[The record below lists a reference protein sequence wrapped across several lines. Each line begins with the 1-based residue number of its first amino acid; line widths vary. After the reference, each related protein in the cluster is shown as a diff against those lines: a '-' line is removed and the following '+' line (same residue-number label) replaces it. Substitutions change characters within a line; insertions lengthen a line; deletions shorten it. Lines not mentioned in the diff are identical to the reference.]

1 MNKKYVD
8 IILVGLVGV
17 ITLVRLFLFPITLPG
32 IFTDNFDKKVTMSG
46 KVVSPVV
53 SGEYTFSFNLKPDNQ
68 NFLVLVRT
76 YEDPKVFFED
86 KIKLSGKLEKPK
98 PFETNNGREFN
109 YDTYL
114 ESQNILAIVS
124 NSKTTLIERPKY
136 SLKRFLFSIQ
146 NNFKNSINKFVY
158 GNEGALANG
167 ILLGDKTG
175 FDKKIKDDFI
185 RTGTIH
191 IVALSGYNITIVA
204 EYITSILRQIFS
216 FNISIFGG
224 ILGIVFFVIMTGG
237 SATAVRAGIMTII
250 VLIAKYTGRT
260 NIALRTLVT
269 AGLIMIL
276 IEPKVIFNIS
286 FQLSFLATFG
296 VIVVAPKIIKYISF
310 VTTRFGIREL
320 LATTLGATIMV
331 MPLIIFST
339 GVVSV
344 FSVPINIIILPFIPF
359 AMLLSFVVGILG
371 MMYTPL
377 AIPFSEILHI
387 LLSLLLKIIHFVSE
401 ISFSVFNVPKF
412 SITILIIIY
421 GIIFYFSLRNKKEN
435 KL

>member
-17 ITLVRLFLFPITLPG
+17 ITLVRLFLFPIGLPE

-53 SGEYTFSFNLKPDNQ
+53 SGEYTFSFNLKPENQ

-76 YEDPKVFFED
+76 YEDPKVFFGD
-86 KIKLSGKLEKPK
+86 KIKVSGKLEKPK

-136 SLKRFLFSIQ
+136 SIKRFLFSIQ
-146 NNFKNSINKFVY
+146 SNFKNSINKFVY

-204 EYITSILRQIFS
+204 EYIASVLRQIFS

-224 ILGIVFFVIMTGG
+224 IVGIIFFVIMTGG

-250 VLIAKYTGRT
+250 VLIAKYTGRA
-260 NIALRTLVT
+260 NVAIRTLVI
-269 AGLIMIL
+269 AGLIMVL

-371 MMYTPL
+371 MIYIPL

-387 LLSLLLKIIHFVSE
+387 LLSLLLKIIHLVSD

-412 SITILIIIY
+412 SILILIITY
-421 GIIFYFSLRNKKEN
+421 GILFYFSLRNKKEN
-435 KL
+435 KK

>member
-17 ITLVRLFLFPITLPG
+17 ITLVRLFLFPITLPK

-53 SGEYTFSFNLKPDNQ
+53 SGEYTFSFNLKPENQ

-76 YEDPKVFFED
+76 YEDPKVFFGD
-86 KIKLSGKLEKPK
+86 KIKVSGKLEKPK

-136 SLKRFLFSIQ
+136 SIKRFLFSIQ
-146 NNFKNSINKFVY
+146 SNFKNLINKFVY

-204 EYITSILRQIFS
+204 EYITSVLRQIFS

-250 VLIAKYTGRT
+250 VLIAKYTGRA
-260 NIALRTLVT
+260 NIALRTLVI
-269 AGLIMIL
+269 AGLVMIL

-339 GVVSV
+339 GIVSV
-344 FSVPINIIILPFIPF
+344 FSIPINIIILPFIPF

-371 MMYTPL
+371 MIYTPL

-387 LLSLLLKIIHFVSE
+387 LLSLILKIIHLVSE

-412 SITILIIIY
+412 SITILIATY

-435 KL
+435 K

>member
-1 MNKKYVD
+1 MNKKYID

-17 ITLVRLFLFPITLPG
+17 ITLVRLFLFPIALPE
-32 IFTDNFDKKVTMSG
+32 IFTHNFDKKVTMSG

-53 SGEYTFSFNLKPDNQ
+53 SSEYTFSFNLKPDNQ

-76 YEDPKVFFED
+76 YEEPKIFFGD
-86 KIKLSGKLEKPK
+86 RIKVLGKLEKPK

-146 NNFKNSINKFVY
+146 NSFKNSINKFVY

-204 EYITSILRQIFS
+204 EYITSLLRQIFS
-216 FNISIFGG
+216 FNISVFGG
-224 ILGIVFFVIMTGG
+224 IVGIIFFVIMTGG
-237 SATAVRAGIMTII
+237 SATAVRAGIMTTI
-250 VLIAKYTGRT
+250 VLIAKYTGRA
-260 NIALRTLVT
+260 NIALRTLVI
-269 AGLIMIL
+269 AGLVMIL

-310 VTTRFGIREL
+310 VTVRFGIREL

-331 MPLIIFST
+331 MPLILFST
-339 GVVSV
+339 GVISV

-371 MMYTPL
+371 IIYTPL

-387 LLSLLLKIIHFVSE
+387 LLSLLLKIIHLVSE
-401 ISFSVFNVPKF
+401 VSFSVFNVPKF
-412 SITILIIIY
+412 SITILIIMY
-421 GIIFYFSLRNKKEN
+421 GIIFYFSLKNKNEN
-435 KL
+435 AQ

>member
-1 MNKKYVD
+1 M
-8 IILVGLVGV
+8 
-17 ITLVRLFLFPITLPG
+17 PE
-32 IFTDNFDKKVTMSG
+32 IFTDNFDKKVTISG

-53 SGEYTFSFNLKPDNQ
+53 SSEYTFSFNLKPENQ
-68 NFLVLVRT
+68 KFLVLIRT
-76 YEDPKVFFED
+76 YDDPKVFFGD
-86 KIKLSGKLEKPK
+86 KIKVSGKLEKPK

-124 NSKTTLIERPKY
+124 NSKTILIERPKY

-167 ILLGDKTG
+167 ILLGDKNG

-250 VLIAKYTGRT
+250 VLVAKYTGRI

-310 VTTRFGIREL
+310 VTTQFGIREL

-344 FSVPINIIILPFIPF
+344 FQFL
-359 AMLLSFVVGILG
+359 
-371 MMYTPL
+371 
-377 AIPFSEILHI
+377 
-387 LLSLLLKIIHFVSE
+387 
-401 ISFSVFNVPKF
+401 
-412 SITILIIIY
+412 
-421 GIIFYFSLRNKKEN
+421 
-435 KL
+435 